1 MIRRPPRS
9 TRTDTLCPY
18 TTLFRSNVKIA
29 VAHGGLAPTELGAVM
44 SGFYERTFDVLVS
57 TNIVES
63 GLDIP
68 TANTLIVHRA
78 DMFGL
83 AQLYQ
88 LRGRNGRGKVR
99 AYAYLTLPPKRQVA
113 TAAEKDRKRDV

>member
-1 MIRRPPRS
+1 FYVCPR
-9 TRTDTLCPY
+9 
-18 TTLFRSNVKIA
+18 VKDLADVVAEVRKLVPDAKVA
-29 VAHGGLAPTELGAVM
+29 VAHGGMSSTDLEEVM
-44 SGFYERTFDVLVS
+44 SAFYDRKFDVLVS

-88 LRGRNGRGKVR
+88 LRGRIGRGKVR
-99 AYAYLTLPPKRQVA
+99 AYAYLTLPPRRVPTK
-113 TAAEKDRKRDV
+113 AAEKR

>member
-1 MIRRPPRS
+1 M
-9 TRTDTLCPY
+9 
-18 TTLFRSNVKIA
+18 
-29 VAHGGLAPTELGAVM
+29 GARALEEAM
-44 SGFYERTFDVLVS
+44 TGFYDGRFDLLLS
-57 TNIVES
+57 TQIVES

-88 LRGRNGRGKVR
+88 LRGRIGRSKLR
-99 AYAYLTLPPKRQVA
+99 AYCYLTRSEEHTSDLRSLM
-113 TAAEKDRKRDV
+113 RKSYAVFCLKKKKK

>member
-1 MIRRPPRS
+1 MRAASSQEHVPEVKVAARPRPDGAERARGRDDRLLRRQ
-9 TRTDTLCPY
+9 Y
-18 TTLFRSNVKIA
+18 
-29 VAHGGLAPTELGAVM
+29 
-44 SGFYERTFDVLVS
+44 DVLLS
-57 TNIVES
+57 TTIVES

-88 LRGRNGRGKVR
+88 LRGPRR
-99 AYAYLTLPPKRQVA
+99 ALQDRAPMPISPSPPKRG
-113 TAAEKDRKRDV
+113 